1 MLRKSLSRFIGAL
14 GLGFLVAVTALA
26 AGSAQAKN
34 DKQPNILLIMGDDI
48 GWENLGAYHQGLLLD
63 ATPNLDKLASEGM
76 RFTDYYAEASC
87 TAGRAWSNRAPAIC
101 GRATRPG

>member
-14 GLGFLVAVTALA
+14 GLGFLVAVTASA

-63 ATPNLDKLASEGM
+63 ATPNSRQTGV
-76 RFTDYYAEASC
+76 
-87 TAGRAWSNRAPAIC
+87 GRHAIYGLLRGSWRC
-101 GRATRPG
+101 

>member
-63 ATPNLDKLASEGM
+63 SRQTGVGRHAIHGLLRGSELQ
-76 RFTDYYAEASC
+76 
-87 TAGRAWSNRAPAIC
+87 AGRAWSNRAPAIC
-101 GRATRPG
+101 GCATRPG